1 MYREHPGA
9 CCLLGCG
16 EERPRH
22 PGAARCSAGLGQGAS
37 FLNGEAHHER
47 ILKHKNIEI
56 ENMR

>member
-1 MYREHPGA
+1 MLSCA
-9 CCLLGCG
+9 CLLGCG

-22 PGAARCSAGLGQGAS
+22 PGAARRSAGLGQGAS

-56 ENMR
+56 EHMR